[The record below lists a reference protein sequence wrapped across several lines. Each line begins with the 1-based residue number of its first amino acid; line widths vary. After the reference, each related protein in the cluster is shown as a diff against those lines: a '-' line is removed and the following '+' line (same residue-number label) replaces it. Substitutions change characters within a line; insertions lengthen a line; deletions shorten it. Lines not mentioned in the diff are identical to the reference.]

1 MTHGSVLITK
11 TTAVERFRGIA
22 PKQVSCACAEAN
34 RAPACKTAI
43 PNFSNVVHLPPTLD
57 MADMAPLPAHPPQM
71 EDDTDE
77 ELTDEQ
83 VRELLTEAAERMR
96 ANPSQSATDA
106 PFKLPKLDP
115 GHIADTYSTTH
126 GAITKLDGSKL
137 LPQRDQ
143 ALANGIRK
151 IEDPVQL
158 KKQKQEVSCHAYIV
172 LARDD
177 NYPILY

>member
-1 MTHGSVLITK
+1 MICVCI
-11 TTAVERFRGIA
+11 VERKSSSRAVYIWSSGGPA
-22 PKQVSCACAEAN
+22 ENDRALRHLPKPRSQ
-34 RAPACKTAI
+34 
-43 PNFSNVVHLPPTLD
+43 NFSDVVHLPALN

-83 VRELLTEAAERMR
+83 VRELLAEAAERMR
-96 ANPSQSATDA
+96 AKAAQPANDA
-106 PFKLPKLDP
+106 PFKLPKLNP

-126 GAITKLDGSKL
+126 GAITKLDTSKL
-137 LPQRDQ
+137 LPKKDQ
-143 ALANGIRK
+143 LLANGIKK

-158 KKQKQEVSCHAYIV
+158 KKQKAEVSHDACFPFAV
-172 LARDD
+172 DD